1 MPGGQSGAQETD
13 MEIRLRENER
23 IDELQR
29 NGYRIIQKQ
38 NSFCFGMDAVL
49 LSGFA
54 QAKKGDQVLDLGTG
68 TGIIPILMRAKTE
81 ASEFQALELLPEM
94 AEMAARSVALNGL
107 QDTIRVVEGDICRAS
122 EIFGAGVFDVVT
134 SNPPYMPAGRGLVNP
149 DDKKAAARH
158 EVFCTFE
165 DVAREAAKVLKSGGH
180 FYLVHRPSRL
190 TEFFETLRHHKLEP
204 KRMKFVHPYRE
215 KEANMVLIDAVK
227 GGKPYLRLEAPI
239 IVYQEPGKYTDEI
252 YEIYGY

>member
-1 MPGGQSGAQETD
+1 
-13 MEIRLRENER
+13 MEIQLKEGER

-29 NGYRIIQKQ
+29 NGYRIIQK
-38 NSFCFGMDAVL
+38 SDGFCFGMDAVL

-54 QAKKGDQVLDLGTG
+54 RAKKGDRVLDLGTG

-81 ASEFQALELLPEM
+81 ASEFKALELLPEM
-94 AEMAARSVALNGL
+94 AEMAARSVVLNGL
-107 QDTIRVVEGDICRAS
+107 QDTIEIQEGDICRAS

-134 SNPPYMPAGRGLVNP
+134 SNPPYMPVGRGLVNP

-165 DVAREAAKVLKSGGH
+165 DVAGEAAKVLKPGGH

-190 TEFFETLRHHKLEP
+190 AEFFETLRRHKLEP

-227 GGKPYLRLEAPI
+227 GGKPYLRLEAPV
-239 IVYQEPGKYTDEI
+239 IVYQEAGKYTNEI

>member
-1 MPGGQSGAQETD
+1 
-13 MEIRLRENER
+13 MEIQLKEGER

-29 NGYRIIQKQ
+29 NGYRIIQKGDG
-38 NSFCFGMDAVL
+38 FCFGMDAVL

-54 QAKKGDQVLDLGTG
+54 CAKKGGRVLDLGTG
-68 TGIIPILMRAKTE
+68 TGIIPLLMRAKTK
-81 ASEFQALELLPEM
+81 ASCFRALEIQPEM
-94 AEMAARSVALNGL
+94 AEMAARSVALNDL
-107 QDTIRVVEGDICRAS
+107 QDTIEIVEGDICRAS
-122 EIFGAGVFDVVT
+122 SLFGFGVFDVVT
-134 SNPPYMPAGRGLVNP
+134 CNPPYIPAGKGLVNP

-165 DVAREAAKVLKSGGH
+165 DVAREASRVLKPGGH

-190 TEFFETLRHHKLEP
+190 TEFFGTLCRHKLEP

-215 KEANMVLIDAVK
+215 KEANLVLMDAVRD
-227 GGKPYLRLEAPI
+227 GKPYLRLEAPL
-239 IVYQEPGKYTDEI
+239 IVYREPGKYTDEI